1 MSSTG
6 KKRKAMSICDKK
18 QLLAAYDAL
27 PEEKVRI
34 GFFCLLFCA
43 LAKIGRRNKQLLEQ
57 ARNCVAFSKVT
68 DQQ

>member
-1 MSSTG
+1 
-6 KKRKAMSICDKK
+6 MSICDKK
-18 QLLAAYDAL
+18 QLLVAYDAL
-27 PEEKVRI
+27 PEEKKVRI